1 LIRHRGPRIGI
12 AVAILLVSVSVANA
26 YLYSQSST
34 SITWES
40 GTGWSNSAGGPHSP
54 GSSDIVY
61 IGNGAVVSV
70 QGTDAGSALTVG
82 TSGVNGAGVG
92 TLNINSGSLA
102 IGSTVNI
109 GTASN
114 SGTINDAATLT
125 ATTATN
131 VNLGTLKVTGSLT
144 SPTTTI
150 ASGGSLTGTG
160 TVTSAVTEN
169 AGAYIG
175 PGSSISNIGLLHLVG
190 NVVMNGEY
198 NWKLGDLTNPGIA
211 GTDWDQ
217 IQMATTGN
225 STLSG
230 SPTLNLTFLDSTAP
244 ASGSYWNA
252 SHQWKVIDN
261 PGSGTTSFSA
271 VTITGYGTGGV
282 GALGTFS
289 VAVGGDGN
297 DVMLNWAPVPEP
309 ATLLLLATG
318 LLGMVAYGW
327 RKRK

>member
-1 LIRHRGPRIGI
+1 MLCIQQIGKLIRHRGPRIGI

-169 AGAYIG
+169 AGA
-175 PGSSISNIGLLHLVG
+175 IS
-190 NVVMNGEY
+190 
-198 NWKLGDLTNPGIA
+198 
-211 GTDWDQ
+211 
-217 IQMATTGN
+217 
-225 STLSG
+225 
-230 SPTLNLTFLDSTAP
+230 AP
-244 ASGSYWNA
+244 AAASATSGCCTSWGRPAGREKGVRPCKHGCPSRNSELTSRFVPGEKRQCA
-252 SHQWKVIDN
+252 STSTQPLRK
-261 PGSGTTSFSA
+261 TTRKSPSRQDGP
-271 VTITGYGTGGV
+271 TGV
-282 GALGTFS
+282 HAI
-289 VAVGGDGN
+289 
-297 DVMLNWAPVPEP
+297 PP
-309 ATLLLLATG
+309 
-318 LLGMVAYGW
+318 
-327 RKRK
+327 